1 MLPNSIKSYTN
12 MQMKE
17 PYSLPECRVVELS
30 LESLVCITVSQYDKW
45 QEEDV

>member
-1 MLPNSIKSYTN
+1 
-12 MQMKE
+12 MQVKE
-17 PYSLPECRVVELS
+17 TDVLPECRVVELS